1 MPLSQAAR
9 DAVNGVNALTDDDKK
24 EAAQIL
30 QVANPDLFPKSDKD
44 RMVIWLTL
52 VIGMFVLAVA
62 AVIASTV
69 LALNKKDFSAVIA
82 LGTAVVGG
90 LFGLFAKG
98 PTSD

>member
-1 MPLSQAAR
+1 MPLSPAAR
-9 DAVNGVNALTDDDKK
+9 DAVNGLNTLTDEDKK
-24 EAAQIL
+24 EAARVL
-30 QVANPDLFPKSDKD
+30 QVANPEIFPQNDKD
-44 RMVIWLTL
+44 RMVIWLAM

-62 AVIASTV
+62 AVVASTI